1 MKPNLLD
8 LTLEEFEKA
17 VKPPFHARQAFQWIY
32 EKHVFDFAKMTDLPA
47 KVARK
52 LADQYD
58 IIPAKIL
65 KVQSNVDPLRIDGAE
80 KLLIELV
87 DGAKIETVLIYE
99 EDRATACLSTQIGCA
114 MGCIFCASGSGGF
127 ERNLASGE
135 IMAQWLLAAQYAEQA
150 TAGKKTITNTVL
162 MGMGEPLANY
172 DNTVRFI
179 KAATAPWGLR
189 LSARRITVSTLGLV
203 KMIQRLAQ
211 EDLKINLAIS
221 LHAPNDSIRSRIVP
235 RNEGINRIIDAAQKY
250 FETTG
255 REITFEYVL
264 LDDTNCEKAHAEE
277 LAKRLQ
283 GFQCNV
289 NLIPLNPSTNL
300 RADLKPPTYDKVLD
314 FQKTLRRLGVNATLR
329 KSKGAKIQAACG
341 QLRRH

>member
-1 MKPNLLD
+1 MKTNILD

-47 KVARK
+47 RAARK
-52 LADQYD
+52 LAEQYD

-65 KVQSNVDPLRIDGAE
+65 KVQSNVDPIRADGAE
-80 KLLIELV
+80 KLLIELA
-87 DGAKIETVLIYE
+87 GPAKLETVLIYE
-99 EDRATACLSTQIGCA
+99 EDRVTACLSTQIGCP

-127 ERNLASGE
+127 ERNLSSGE
-135 IMAQWLLAAQYAEQA
+135 IMAQLLLAAQYLESVS
-150 TAGKKTITNTVL
+150 KKTISNIVL

-179 KAATAPWGLR
+179 RAALAPWGLR
-189 LSARRITVSTLGLV
+189 ASARRITVSTLGLV

-235 RNEGINRIIDAAQKY
+235 RNEGVNRIIDAAQKY
-250 FETTG
+250 FEATG
-255 REITFEYVL
+255 REVTFEYVL
-264 LDDTNCEKAHAEE
+264 IGETNCDKPHAEE
-277 LAKRLQ
+277 LARRLH
-283 GFQCNV
+283 GIQCNV
-289 NLIPLNPSTNL
+289 NLIPLNPSDNL
-300 RADLKPPTYDKVLD
+300 PRHLKPPTSDKILD
-314 FQKTLRRLGVNATLR
+314 FHKTLRRLGVNATLR

-341 QLRRH
+341 QLRRQK